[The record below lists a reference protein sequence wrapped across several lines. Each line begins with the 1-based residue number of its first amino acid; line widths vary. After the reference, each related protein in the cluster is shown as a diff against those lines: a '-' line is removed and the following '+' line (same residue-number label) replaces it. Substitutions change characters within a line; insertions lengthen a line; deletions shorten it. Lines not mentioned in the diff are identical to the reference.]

1 MLVET
6 ERRPV
11 TTLLVV
17 ANVLFAAGI
26 LAGLAG
32 AVRLGHRLGSGHH
45 DHRILTLP
53 QRGRALEP
61 QLERE
66 AA

>member
-1 MLVET
+1 M
-6 ERRPV
+6 
-11 TTLLVV
+11 TTLLVI

-26 LAGLAG
+26 LAGLA
-32 AVRLGHRLGSGHH
+32 AVVRLGHWLGSGHH
-45 DHRILTLP
+45 DHRILSLS
-53 QRGRALEP
+53 QHRRVLEP